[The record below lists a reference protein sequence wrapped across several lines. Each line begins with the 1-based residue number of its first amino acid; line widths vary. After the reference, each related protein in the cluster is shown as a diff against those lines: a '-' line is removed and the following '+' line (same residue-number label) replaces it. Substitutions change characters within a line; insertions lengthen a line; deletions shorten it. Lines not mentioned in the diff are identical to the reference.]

1 MCGCLLLPFKLVF
14 VVGKLA
20 FLFLLFALALVL
32 LPLLCLIGLVTL
44 IRSIC

>member
-14 VVGKLA
+14 VVVKLG
-20 FLFLLFALALVL
+20 FLFLLFVLALAL
-32 LPLLCLIGLVTL
+32 LPLLCLLGLVTL